1 MKGRVKDRT
10 GVPGEDEDGEDE
22 GSFSTGKGELLRSCN
37 SRKTD
42 GIVIQKILFIKQ
54 KNTHRFQN
62 QTYGYGEALGEG
74 INGEDGINAYTLLYV
89 K

>member
-54 KNTHRFQN
+54 KNTDFKIKHMVM
-62 QTYGYGEALGEG
+62 GKPWGKA
-74 INGEDGINAYTLLYV
+74 
-89 K
+89 